1 MNKYNIKE
9 FLHKTLKDHLSSLH
23 KTSFDSDNQEHL
35 CNDKITANV
44 YDFDDYIANKSNG
57 IKLPASPDAIL
68 VGDKKLYF
76 IEFKNQIP
84 AKIDKE
90 NMRNKFKAGTAILK
104 GLLKDFMPRDV
115 RFIFCIVH
123 KIEHKR
129 FFNSSHIEALPARFG
144 LEEENKKLGE
154 FYSEIIGD
162 NIDYYKNR
170 FKQLK
175 C

>member
-9 FLHKTLKDHLSSLH
+9 FLHETLKNHLSSLH
-23 KTSFDSDNQEHL
+23 KTSFDSDNQEYL
-35 CNDKITANV
+35 CNDKTTANV
-44 YDFDDYIANKSNG
+44 YDFDSYVASKSSG

-84 AKIDKE
+84 SKIDKE

-104 GLLKDFMPRDV
+104 DLLKDFTPKDV
-115 RFIFCIVH
+115 KFVFCIVH
-123 KIEHKR
+123 KSEYKR
-129 FFNSSHIEALPARFG
+129 FFNSSYIEALPARFG
-144 LEEENKKLGE
+144 LEEENKKSDN
-154 FYSEIIGD
+154 FYSEIIGE
-162 NIDYYKNR
+162 NIDYYKNK